1 MTKNFSG
8 AELEGLTKSA
18 ASFALNRQISVDDL
32 TKEIDEENIKITM
45 DDFLEALQEVKPAF
59 GASTDTL
66 ERYRW
71 AAVWLQKR
79 KSMQYQNARCLIREF
94 SRSCEPSASRGAGP
108 GARLRCWC

>member
-71 AAVWLQKR
+71 AGLGFQMNECVKNKTVLA
-79 KSMQYQNARCLIREF
+79 
-94 SRSCEPSASRGAGP
+94 PSIWSI
-108 GARLRCWC
+108 L